1 MKISVSSHK
10 IFKKASAFTLIE
22 LLVVIAII
30 AILAAIL
37 FPVFG
42 RARENARR
50 SSCQSNLKQISL
62 GFSQYVQ
69 DYDEIYPRFA
79 LGSSNPLTSPFV
91 SGSYTWAIGW
101 ADALQP
107 YLKNIQ
113 VYSCPSETNRPTAA
127 QGTSGFTD
135 YYYNYNLSNINSSAF
150 VAPTL
155 TVLSGDGIGV
165 DIAGRA
171 QGNARYVSN
180 GCQGR
185 GDSGAPSTTC
195 TATTLDEA
203 QRHLEGVNFLFADG
217 HVKWLKGND
226 DNTVPDIL
234 WNTPPANTGGKGTFL
249 YK

>member
-1 MKISVSSHK
+1 MNISFLKRKIQMQRQ
-10 IFKKASAFTLIE
+10 AFTLIE

-50 SSCQSNLKQISL
+50 SSCQSNLKQIGL
-62 GFSQYVQ
+62 GFIQYTQ
-69 DYDEIYPRFA
+69 DYDERYPRFV
-79 LGSSNPLTSPFV
+79 LGSSNAATSPFV

-107 YLKNIQ
+107 YIKNIQ
-113 VYSCPSETNRPTAA
+113 VYSCPSETNGPTRA
-127 QGTSGFTD
+127 QGNSGFVD
-135 YYYNYNLSNINSSAF
+135 YYYNYNLSDIHSSAF

-155 TVLSGDGIGV
+155 TVLSGDGIGESL
-165 DIAGRA
+165 AGRA

-185 GDSGAPSTTC
+185 GDAGAPATTC

-203 QRHLEGVNFLFADG
+203 QRHLEGDNFLFADG
-217 HVKWLKGND
+217 HVKWLKGNE

-234 WNTPPANTGGKGTFL
+234 WNTSPSNTNGKGTFL